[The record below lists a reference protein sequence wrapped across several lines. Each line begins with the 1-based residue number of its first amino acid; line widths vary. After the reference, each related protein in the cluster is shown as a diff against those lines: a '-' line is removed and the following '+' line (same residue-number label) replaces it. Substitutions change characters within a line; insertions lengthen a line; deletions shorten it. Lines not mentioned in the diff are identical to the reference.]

1 MEKLD
6 LEKILNPYSGNI
18 NEMGK
23 ELEFYREKV
32 MVQNKD
38 LENLKNLKDTLM
50 ERSKYGGD
58 DIDDIRREKEALRSL
73 LVTDYT

>member
-32 MVQNKD
+32 MD
-38 LENLKNLKDTLM
+38 
-50 ERSKYGGD
+50 
-58 DIDDIRREKEALRSL
+58 
-73 LVTDYT
+73 